1 MSKKNKKIFA
11 MIPARIGSE
20 RLKYKNLAILKNKPL
35 IYYAINSAKKS
46 KIFDK
51 IFLNSDNSLFKK
63 ISDKYNIQFYLR
75 KKKYGSSNT
84 KSDTVVNDFFS
95 NHECDILV
103 WVNPIAPLIQA
114 HEISG
119 AVKFFIQNNLNSL
132 ITVHKKFAHSL
143 IGSKPINF
151 KFNQVFA
158 KTQDLKPIT
167 IMNYSI
173 MMWKKES
180 FIKSFSKNNHAIL
193 HGKKG
198 FYEIS
203 DNSALIVKYAED
215 LELISKIME
224 SSKKHKSKL
233 RYDKIVNDI

>member
-1 MSKKNKKIFA
+1 

-20 RLKYKNLAILKNKPL
+20 RLKYKNLSMLNKKPL

-46 KIFDK
+46 KVFDK
-51 IFLNSDNSLFKK
+51 IFLNSDNIIFKK
-63 ISDKYNIQFYLR
+63 ISDRYNVEFYLR

-84 KSDTVVNDFFS
+84 KSDTVVNDFLS
-95 NHECDILV
+95 NNDCDILV
-103 WVNPIAPLIQA
+103 WVNPIAPLLQSS
-114 HEISG
+114 EISS
-119 AVKFFIQNNLNSL
+119 AIKFFIQNNLNSL

-151 KFNQVFA
+151 KYNQVFA

-173 MMWKKES
+173 MMWTK
-180 FIKSFSKNNHAIL
+180 KSFMNSYRKKGHAIL
-193 HGKKG
+193 HGKTD

-203 DNSALIVKYAED
+203 DNSTIIVKYAED
-215 LELISKIME
+215 LDLISKIMD
-224 SSKKHKSKL
+224 SNKKNKNKIKIK
-233 RYDKIVNDI
+233 YDKIANDI